1 MRPAG
6 LSSGLEQSRPRYG
19 LEIVIVL
26 GLSLGRSA
34 VYSVLSIIEKLTR
47 PEPLSSQR
55 TTMNSSAVPD
65 RPWLDLSYQ
74 FLNNLFP
81 LVTVVL
87 VCYLLWVRVGP
98 AVTAAG
104 APGIGP
110 WKFDPRPASGLAAL
124 GLSREDLVPK
134 RLGRDALGGLLLAA
148 VIGIPGLALYLGAQ
162 ALGFNTT
169 VAPANLADNWWTIPI
184 LIFAAFQNG
193 ALEEIVM
200 IGYVF
205 TRLRQKS
212 WHWVAVLLT
221 SALVRGSY
229 HLYQG
234 FGGFVGNLI
243 MGIIF
248 GLLYY
253 RFRRVAPLVIAHTLL
268 DVAAFVGYAL
278 VSPHVSWL

>member
-1 MRPAG
+1 MIQA
-6 LSSGLEQSRPRYG
+6 RPRFG

-47 PEPLSSQR
+47 PQPLSSQT

-74 FLNNLFP
+74 LVNNLFP

-98 AVTAAG
+98 AVTVAG
-104 APGIGP
+104 SAGIGP
-110 WKFDPRPASGLAAL
+110 WKFDPAPAAGLAAL
-124 GLSREDLVPK
+124 GLARADLAAL
-134 RLGRDALGGLLLAA
+134 RLGRDALGGLILAA
-148 VIGIPGLALYLGAQ
+148 AIGIPGLGLYLGAK
-162 ALGFNTT
+162 ALGLNTN

-184 LIFAAFQNG
+184 LILAAFQNG

-205 TRLRQKS
+205 TRLRQKG
-212 WHWVAVLLT
+212 WNWVAVLLT

-234 FGGFVGNLI
+234 FGGFIGNLI
-243 MGIIF
+243 MGVIF
-248 GLLYY
+248 GLVYY

-278 VSPHVSWL
+278 VAPYVSWL